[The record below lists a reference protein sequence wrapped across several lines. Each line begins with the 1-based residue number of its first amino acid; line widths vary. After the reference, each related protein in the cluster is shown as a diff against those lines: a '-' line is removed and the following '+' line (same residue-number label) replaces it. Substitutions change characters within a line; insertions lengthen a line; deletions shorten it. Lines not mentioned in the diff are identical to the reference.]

1 LSRPDPV
8 TAYARSVVAGEL
20 VTGKLVRQACE
31 RHLRDL
37 EDGPARSLVWNP
49 VPLDPETGEEGTP
62 PADHAIEFFGYLK
75 HSKGEW
81 AGQAF
86 ELSLWQKFIIG
97 SVFGWMRA
105 DGTRRFQTAYVEVA
119 RKNGKST
126 MLAGVGLYLFV
137 ADGEAGAEVYSSATK
152 KDQAKI
158 VWGEAERMVKA
169 SPSLRSRVGCHRNN
183 LHIVG
188 TASKFEPLG
197 ADSTTLDGLN
207 AHGNIV
213 DELHAHRDRGVW
225 DVLVTSMGARRQ
237 PLTFA
242 ITTAGTYDP
251 ESIGWELHD
260 HAVKV
265 TEGALEDDS
274 FFAYVAAIDD
284 EDEEWSDPEIWIK
297 ANPNLAV
304 SVKPEYMARMCQD
317 ALNKPSFTNTF
328 LRLHLDRW
336 TQQVKRWISMEKWNA
351 IKSIVDA
358 TALRGRACWGGL
370 DLAQKLDI
378 AAFVLAFPRDDGGL
392 DLLPR
397 FWCPEATVMERSKK
411 DRVPYD
417 AWVRDGY
424 LIATPG
430 EVIDYDFIQAEIKEL
445 GEQYGIQE
453 IAFDPWAA
461 LQLATK
467 LGETDGFTMVATRQG
482 YQTLSEP
489 SKEFERQVVAGKLGH
504 GDNPILRW
512 MASNVAKTEDPA
524 GNIKPDKSK
533 SREKIDGIVAAI
545 MAIGRASLHTQAK
558 EPPYETRGIRFI

>member
-1 LSRPDPV
+1 MTRAPDPT
-8 TAYARSVVAGEL
+8 TAYARDVGARRIPA
-20 VTGKLVRQACE
+20 GKLVRKACA

-37 EDGPARSLVWNP
+37 KSGGKRGLRFDLAAA
-49 VPLDPETGEEGTP
+49 T
-62 PADHAIEFFGYLK
+62 HAIRFFSFLK

-81 AGQAF
+81 AGQQF
-86 ELSLWQKFIIG
+86 ELSPWQEFIIG
-97 SVFGWMRA
+97 SVFGWKRA
-105 DGTRRFQTAYVEVA
+105 NGTRRFRTAYVEIA

-158 VWGEAERMVKA
+158 VWSEAERMVKA
-169 SPSLRSRVGCHRNN
+169 SEPLKARVGTHRNN

-213 DELHAHRDRGVW
+213 DELHAHRDRGLW

-242 ITTAGTYDP
+242 ITTAGTYEP

-265 TEGALEDDS
+265 AEGALEDDS

-284 EDEEWSDPEIWIK
+284 DDKWEDPKVWVK
-297 ANPNLAV
+297 ANPNLGV
-304 SVKPEYMARMCQD
+304 SVKLEYMEEKCRD

-336 TQQVKRWISMEKWNA
+336 TQQVERWISMEKWNA
-351 IKSIVDA
+351 QAEPVDPE
-358 TALRGRACWGGL
+358 ALRGLPCWGGL

-378 AAFVLAFPRDDGGL
+378 AAFVLAFPREGGGVT
-392 DLLPR
+392 LLPR
-397 FWCPEATVMERSKK
+397 FWCPEATVTERSKK

-417 AWVRDGY
+417 AWVRDGL

-430 EVIDYDFIQAEIKEL
+430 EVIDYDFIRAEIKDL
-445 GEQYGIQE
+445 GEAYGIQE
-453 IAFDPWAA
+453 IAYDPWAA
-461 LQLATK
+461 QQLATQ
-467 LGETDGFTMVATRQG
+467 LGETDGFTMVAMRQG
-482 YQTLSEP
+482 YASLSEP
-489 SKEFERQVVAGKLGH
+489 AKEFERLVVSRKLYHGGH
-504 GDNPILRW
+504 PILRW

-524 GNIKPDKSK
+524 GNIKPDKGK

-545 MAIGRASLHTQAK
+545 MALGRAGLHTEK
-558 EPPYETRGIRFI
+558 EEPSIFFLGTGT